1 MYTGKVIGSVVSTVK
16 DEGLKGIKLLVVQV
30 IENGKPTRRIIAGDA
45 TRQAGDGDFVYL
57 IGSKEACL
65 IFRNDIPTPCDAAI
79 CGFIDD
85 YNEVL

>member
-1 MYTGKVIGSVVSTVK
+1 MFTGKVIGSVVSTVK
-16 DEGLKGIKLLVVQV
+16 SEHLTGIKLLVVQV

-45 TRQAGDGDFVYL
+45 TRQAGEGDFVYM
-57 IGSKEACL
+57 IGSKEAAAV
-65 IFRNDIPTPCDAAI
+65 FREKFTPCDTAI